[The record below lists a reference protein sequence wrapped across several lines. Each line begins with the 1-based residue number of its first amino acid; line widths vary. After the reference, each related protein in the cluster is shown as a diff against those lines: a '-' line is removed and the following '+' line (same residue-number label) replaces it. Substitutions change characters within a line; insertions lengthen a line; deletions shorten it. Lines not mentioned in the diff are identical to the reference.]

1 MHTKLWCMSG
11 SRPIMRTLSNYLI
24 WNLDS
29 YSIGENLVVPKT
41 CDILFFVLKWVFLF
55 WLFMLYNFVLLQY
68 QLEFIYTLLKM
79 AIYLSIYQSIY
90 LHVSIYLSLNVSVIF
105 YLCISY
111 APPSWI
117 LSFEIL
123 NFTFSD

>member
-1 MHTKLWCMSG
+1 MS
-11 SRPIMRTLSNYLI
+11 
-24 WNLDS
+24 
-29 YSIGENLVVPKT
+29 VP
-41 CDILFFVLKWVFLF
+41 F

-111 APPSWI
+111 GPPLQYAIFKYQI
-117 LSFEIL
+117 LHRLSIL
-123 NFTFSD
+123 FKM

>member
-1 MHTKLWCMSG
+1 
-11 SRPIMRTLSNYLI
+11 
-24 WNLDS
+24 
-29 YSIGENLVVPKT
+29 
-41 CDILFFVLKWVFLF
+41 
-55 WLFMLYNFVLLQY
+55 MLYNFVLLQY

-111 APPSWI
+111 APPLLNIKFWNI
-117 LSFEIL
+117 KFYIFWLASFVYL
-123 NFTFSD
+123 FSKCSATSCDTTVQLTIEMTHYLYL